1 MSYLADISEWLVS
14 TEGWTK
20 GELSSLF
27 ALPARGAGKNV
38 FQQLY
43 MQRPSVDEGIR
54 GTTANTIVVDEAAS
68 TITVDILRDAIE
80 HIELRRDRL
89 LWEDFPKF
97 GPIPTAK
104 VDGKW
109 LSRDDVKATFK
120 DEKHPSADTYLVLE
134 KLDRKDPR
142 HPNPAAGTQRLWYVL
157 QGQKRVQVKNL
168 SQGQGRA
175 RAMHLA
181 EIKRIED
188 AKAAAERERLI
199 AATEAYEKA
208 QREHEHLTNL
218 PAFGGF

>member
-1 MSYLADISEWLVS
+1 MANATDWLLD
-14 TEGWTK
+14 TEGWSK
-20 GELSSLF
+20 ELLSRII
-27 ALPARGAGKNV
+27 ALPSRGAGKSV

-43 MQRPSVDEGIR
+43 MQQPRIDEGIR
-54 GTTANTIVVDEAAS
+54 GATANTIVVDEAAS
-68 TITVDILRDAIE
+68 AFTVDILRDAIE
-80 HIELRRDRL
+80 HAEGERDRI
-89 LWEDFPKF
+89 WWNDWPEF
-97 GPIPTAK
+97 GPSPNAK
-104 VDGKW
+104 VGGKW
-109 LSRDDVKATFK
+109 LPRDDVKATFK

-134 KLDRKDPR
+134 KLDKKDPR

-168 SQGQGRA
+168 SQGQARA
-175 RAMHLA
+175 HAMHLA

-208 QREHEHLTNL
+208 QREHQHLTNL

>member
-1 MSYLADISEWLVS
+1 MVNMSEWLLD
-14 TEGWTK
+14 TEGWSK
-20 GELSSLF
+20 ELLSGII
-27 ALPARGAGKNV
+27 ALPSRGAGKSV

-43 MQRPSVDEGIR
+43 MQRPRIDKGIR
-54 GTTANTIVVDEAAS
+54 GATVNTIVVDEAAS
-68 TITVDILRDAIE
+68 AFTVDILRNAIE

-89 LWEDFPKF
+89 SWEDFPKF